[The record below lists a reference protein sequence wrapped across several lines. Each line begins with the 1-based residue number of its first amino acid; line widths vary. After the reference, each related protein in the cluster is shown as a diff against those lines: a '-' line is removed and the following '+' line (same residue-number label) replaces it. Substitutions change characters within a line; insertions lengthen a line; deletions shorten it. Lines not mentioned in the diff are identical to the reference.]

1 MAECVKGV
9 YRPRN
14 PRKTAFYR
22 LVDEHYEEFERA
34 YPQRFTDTYGFFRP
48 VIRSVVQK
56 YLTCGDLRQGF
67 ARIRCSNC
75 GHEYLLAYS
84 CKGRYFCTSCHTK
97 RAVAFS
103 EWLNETVLWPVPHRQ
118 IVLTLPKML
127 RVYFRY
133 DRRLLGKLCRVAA
146 RVITK
151 SFRALADRSDL
162 TPGMVV
168 CVHTYGNF
176 VNFHPH
182 LHILT
187 TDGGFTA
194 NGVFHVLPKVSLS
207 RMEQLFRHRAL
218 KMLLAEGLIRPE
230 RVKMLMGWKHS
241 GFNVDGSVRIGAG
254 DTRGRENISRYL
266 IRAPFSVE
274 KIQYSAREGSV
285 IYRTKMVKG
294 PNRNFQ
300 IYDPLTFLAAVT
312 SHIPDR
318 GEHLVRYYSWY
329 SSVQRGK
336 RRKLGLEEPAEVTLI
351 EEDGPS
357 GKAARRSWARLIRKI
372 YEIDPLECPK
382 CGSRMRLVAFIE
394 DELIVRKILKHLK
407 LWEKPIPR
415 APPEP
420 EQLPDIEYVPF
431 LD

>member
-1 MAECVKGV
+1 
-9 YRPRN
+9 
-14 PRKTAFYR
+14 
-22 LVDEHYEEFERA
+22 
-34 YPQRFTDTYGFFRP
+34 
-48 VIRSVVQK
+48 
-56 YLTCGDLRQGF
+56 
-67 ARIRCSNC
+67 
-75 GHEYLLAYS
+75 
-84 CKGRYFCTSCHTK
+84 
-97 RAVAFS
+97 
-103 EWLNETVLWPVPHRQ
+103 
-118 IVLTLPKML
+118 VLTLPKML

-182 LHILT
+182 LHVLT

-207 RMEQLFRHRAL
+207 GMEQLFRHRVL

-300 IYDPLTFLAAVT
+300 IYDPLTFLAAAT

-336 RRKLGLEEPAEVTLI
+336 RRKLGLEEPAEVTPI